1 MNLVTEFTT
10 QKIKMFNV
18 NLLSEVDVNLA
29 EAYNLIV
36 QVNEKLSKC
45 ANVTRKEVLS
55 ERVQMI
61 LTEIQ
66 WTVSMSKDGEKS
78 FDTEEDDITSSS
90 DGSMEW
96 DDYEA
101 KNFYQTVFM
110 EEEHCE
116 EEIKLDDDHGQSS
129 ESTMVSSATSEDD
142 VFLPGS
148 HPLPTLQSPLDPTK
162 YEIKVTKSSTDPK
175 RVILTP
181 VLKPKWIVPKTGPVR
196 PVSSSDEDADD
207 EDEDDNDEGQC
218 NTAPDVAKDE
228 CGNFVAKMSATL
240 AKLAPMSTY
249 QVTRPKLYRV
259 DLAQVN
265 SRFLSN
271 IPRPKEYPVLGCME
285 EAEARVNPTRSWKVE
300 WKWGFMTD
308 CGIVPVPAEPVYGH
322 VWSDSTRDWILH
334 ATPDDGSGPPPP
346 PRQRGGRFR
355 G

>member
-1 MNLVTEFTT
+1 
-10 QKIKMFNV
+10 MFNV

-45 ANVTRKEVLS
+45 ANVSRKEVLS
-55 ERVQMI
+55 ERVQI
-61 LTEIQ
+61 FLTEIQ

-90 DGSMEW
+90 HGSMEW

-116 EEIKLDDDHGQSS
+116 EEIKLDDDHGPSS
-129 ESTMVSSATSEDD
+129 ESTMVSSETSEGDD
-142 VFLPGS
+142 SVFLPGS
-148 HPLPTLQSPLDPTK
+148 HSLPPLQSPLDPRIFD
-162 YEIKVTKSSTDPK
+162 IKVTKSSTNPE

-181 VLKPKWIVPKTGPVR
+181 VMKPKWIAPKTGPVR

-249 QVTRPKLYRV
+249 QVTRPKLFKV

-271 IPRPKEYPVLGCME
+271 IPRPKEYPVLGCMTEE
-285 EAEARVNPTRSWKVE
+285 EAKAKANVYRTWIPN

-322 VWSDSTRDWILH
+322 VWSDSARDWILH

-346 PRQRGGRFR
+346 PRQRGRRFR

>member
-45 ANVTRKEVLS
+45 ANVSRKEVLS

-78 FDTEEDDITSSS
+78 FENEEDDITSSA
-90 DGSMEW
+90 DESMEW

-110 EEEHCE
+110 D

-129 ESTMVSSATSEDD
+129 ESTMVSSEISDD
-142 VFLPGS
+142 DDSVFLPSS
-148 HPLPTLQSPLDPTK
+148 HSLPPIQSPLDPK
-162 YEIKVTKSSTDPK
+162 IFDIKVTKSSGQ
-175 RVILTP
+175 VILTP
-181 VLKPKWIVPKTGPVR
+181 VLKPKWIAPKTGPVR

-207 EDEDDNDEGQC
+207 EDDDDNDEGQF
-218 NTAPDVAKDE
+218 NTVPDVAKDE
-228 CGNFVAKMSATL
+228 CGNFVSKMSATL
-240 AKLAPMSTY
+240 EKLAPMSTY
-249 QVTRPKLYRV
+249 HVTRPKLFKV

-265 SRFLSN
+265 SRFLGN

-285 EAEARVNPTRSWKVE
+285 EAEAQVNTTRTWIPN

-322 VWSDSTRDWILH
+322 VWSDSARDWVLH
-334 ATPDDGSGPPPP
+334 ATPDDGTGPPPP

>member
-1 MNLVTEFTT
+1 
-10 QKIKMFNV
+10 MFNV

-36 QVNEKLSKC
+36 RVNENLSKC
-45 ANVTRKEVLS
+45 VNVSRKDVLS
-55 ERVQMI
+55 KRVQMI
-61 LTEIQ
+61 LAEIQ
-66 WTVSMSKDGEKS
+66 WTVSMSEDEEKS
-78 FDTEEDDITSSS
+78 RDDEDDSST

-96 DDYEA
+96 DNYES

-110 EEEHCE
+110 E

-129 ESTMVSSATSEDD
+129 ESTSVSSETSEEENS

-148 HPLPTLQSPLDPTK
+148 HSLPPLQSPLDPTK
-162 YEIKVTKSSTDPK
+162 FEIKVTKCSTDPG

-181 VLKPKWIVPKTGPVR
+181 VLKSKLIAPKTGPVR

-207 EDEDDNDEGQC
+207 EEEDDNDKVQC
-218 NTAPDVAKDE
+218 NAVPDVTKDD
-228 CGNFVAKMSATL
+228 CGDFVNKMSATL
-240 AKLAPMSTY
+240 EKLAPMSTY
-249 QVTRPKLYRV
+249 HVTRPKLFKV

-265 SRFLSN
+265 SRFLGN

>member
-1 MNLVTEFTT
+1 MNLVTEIHNAE
-10 QKIKMFNV
+10 IKMFITS
-18 NLLSEVDVNLA
+18 LLSEVDVNLA
-29 EAYNLIV
+29 EAHNLIV
-36 QVNEKLSKC
+36 RVNEKLSKC
-45 ANVTRKEVLS
+45 SNVSRKEVLS
-55 ERVQMI
+55 KRIQMI

-66 WTVSMSKDGEKS
+66 WTDLMSQNEESNDDEKDEN
-78 FDTEEDDITSSS
+78 TSST
-90 DGSMEW
+90 DGSLEW
-96 DDYEA
+96 DTYED

-110 EEEHCE
+110 EEEE
-116 EEIKLDDDHGQSS
+116 ETKMDDDHGQSS
-129 ESTMVSSATSEDD
+129 ESTTVSSEESSDENDS
-142 VFLPGS
+142 VFLLGS
-148 HPLPTLQSPLDPTK
+148 HSLPPLQSPLDPTK
-162 YEIKVTKSSTDPK
+162 FDIEVTKSSTDPN
-175 RVILTP
+175 RIILTP
-181 VLKPKWIVPKTGPVR
+181 VLKPKWIAPKTGPVR
-196 PVSSSDEDADD
+196 PVSSSDEDAND
-207 EDEDDNDEGQC
+207 EEEDDNDEEQC
-218 NTAPDVAKDE
+218 TTVPDVAKDE

-240 AKLAPMSTY
+240 EKLAPMSTY
-249 QVTRPKLYRV
+249 HVTRPKLFKV

-265 SRFLSN
+265 SRFLGN